1 MENLDSLKIASKT
14 LKKNRERLKFTTK
27 EVALE
32 LRLDQKIIDN
42 IEKGKF
48 EKFNNYV
55 FLKGYL
61 KNYANFLGVK
71 IDLPDIKEE
80 KKILKK
86 RNQNKKKIKSD
97 NKIPMKPIVI
107 GISILVFIFIFFIFQ
122 KSNPKQLAIQKSNL
136 FEKKIVIQEKEINL
150 KNELNNNETNTKN
163 NLISKRND
171 ELIDEIK
178 ILKADE
184 SNFIDKD
191 INSNNVN
198 NTENI
203 NNILSIDYN
212 GDSWTEIID
221 SYGNIVFFELVKNG
235 TKLKLNID
243 APFEIL
249 LGNATVVNIKYNN
262 IKVDAQYVNPENN
275 VGKVKIRK

>member
-32 LRLDQKIIDN
+32 LRLDQKIIDD

-97 NKIPMKPIVI
+97 NKIPMQPIVI
-107 GISILVFIFIFFIFQ
+107 GISIFVVIFIFFIFQ
-122 KSNPKQLAIQKSNL
+122 KSNPEQLAIQKSNL

-184 SNFIDKD
+184 SNSIDKD

>member
-32 LRLDQKIIDN
+32 LRLDQKIIDD

-48 EKFNNYV
+48 EKFKNYV

-97 NKIPMKPIVI
+97 NKIPMQPIVI

-122 KSNPKQLAIQKSNL
+122 KSNPEQLAIQKSNL

-150 KNELNNNETNTKN
+150 KNELNNNEINTKN

-184 SNFIDKD
+184 SNSIDKD

>member
-32 LRLDQKIIDN
+32 LRLDQKIIDD

-97 NKIPMKPIVI
+97 NKIPMQPIVI

-122 KSNPKQLAIQKSNL
+122 KSNPEQLAIQKSNL

-150 KNELNNNETNTKN
+150 KNELNNNEINTKN

-184 SNFIDKD
+184 SNSIDKD

>member
-32 LRLDQKIIDN
+32 LRLDQKIIDD

-48 EKFNNYV
+48 EKFKNYV

-97 NKIPMKPIVI
+97 NKIPMQPIVI

-122 KSNPKQLAIQKSNL
+122 KSNPEQLAIQKSNL

-184 SNFIDKD
+184 SNAIDKD

-203 NNILSIDYN
+203 NNILSINYN

>member
-32 LRLDQKIIDN
+32 LRLDQKIIDD

-48 EKFNNYV
+48 EKFKNYV

-86 RNQNKKKIKSD
+86 NNQNKKKIKSD
-97 NKIPMKPIVI
+97 KKIPMQPIVI

-122 KSNPKQLAIQKSNL
+122 KSNPEQLAIQKSNL

-184 SNFIDKD
+184 SNAIDKD

-203 NNILSIDYN
+203 NNILSINYN

-221 SYGNIVFFELVKNG
+221 SYGNIVFFDPLS
-235 TKLKLNID
+235 
-243 APFEIL
+243 L
-249 LGNATVVNIKYNN
+249 LLLFF
-262 IKVDAQYVNPENN
+262 
-275 VGKVKIRK
+275 

>member
-32 LRLDQKIIDN
+32 LRLDQKIIDD

-122 KSNPKQLAIQKSNL
+122 KSNPEQLAIQKSNL

-150 KNELNNNETNTKN
+150 KNELNNNEINTKN

-184 SNFIDKD
+184 SNSIDKD

>member
-32 LRLDQKIIDN
+32 LRLDQKIIDD

-48 EKFNNYV
+48 EKFKNYV

-97 NKIPMKPIVI
+97 NKIPMQPIVI

-122 KSNPKQLAIQKSNL
+122 KSNPEQLAIQKSNL

-184 SNFIDKD
+184 SNSIDKD

-235 TKLKLNID
+235 SKLKINID

>member
-32 LRLDQKIIDN
+32 LRLDQKIIDD

-48 EKFNNYV
+48 ETFNNYV

-97 NKIPMKPIVI
+97 NKIPMQPIVI
-107 GISILVFIFIFFIFQ
+107 GISILIFIFIFFVFQ
-122 KSNPKQLAIQKSNL
+122 KSNPEQLAIQKSNL

-184 SNFIDKD
+184 SNSIDKD

>member
-32 LRLDQKIIDN
+32 LRLDQKIIDD

-48 EKFNNYV
+48 EKFKNYV

-97 NKIPMKPIVI
+97 NKIPMQPIVI

-122 KSNPKQLAIQKSNL
+122 KSNPEQLAIQKSNL

-150 KNELNNNETNTKN
+150 KNELNNNETNAKN

-184 SNFIDKD
+184 SNSIDKD

>member
-32 LRLDQKIIDN
+32 LRLDQKIIDD

-97 NKIPMKPIVI
+97 NKIPMQPIVI
-107 GISILVFIFIFFIFQ
+107 GISIFVFIFIFFIFQ
-122 KSNPKQLAIQKSNL
+122 KSNPEQLAIQKSNL

-184 SNFIDKD
+184 SNAIDKD

>member
-97 NKIPMKPIVI
+97 SKIPMQPIVI

-184 SNFIDKD
+184 SNSIDKD

>member
-32 LRLDQKIIDN
+32 LRLDQKIIDD

-122 KSNPKQLAIQKSNL
+122 KSNPEQLAIQKSNL

-184 SNFIDKD
+184 SNSIDKD

-203 NNILSIDYN
+203 NNILSIDYK

>member
-32 LRLDQKIIDN
+32 LRLDQKIIDD

-71 IDLPDIKEE
+71 IDLPNIKEE

-97 NKIPMKPIVI
+97 NKIPMQPIVI

-122 KSNPKQLAIQKSNL
+122 KSNPEQLAIQKSNL

>member
-32 LRLDQKIIDN
+32 LRLDQKIIDD

-97 NKIPMKPIVI
+97 NKIPMQPIVI

-122 KSNPKQLAIQKSNL
+122 KSNPEQLAIQKSNL
-136 FEKKIVIQEKEINL
+136 IEKKIVIQEKEINL

-184 SNFIDKD
+184 SNSIDKD

>member
-14 LKKNRERLKFTTK
+14 LKKNRERLKFTIK

-32 LRLDQKIIDN
+32 LRLDQKIIDD

-97 NKIPMKPIVI
+97 NKIPMQPIVI

-122 KSNPKQLAIQKSNL
+122 KSNPEQLVMQKSNL

-184 SNFIDKD
+184 SNSIDKD

-221 SYGNIVFFELVKNG
+221 SYRNIVFFELVKNG

>member
-32 LRLDQKIIDN
+32 LRLDQKIIDD

-97 NKIPMKPIVI
+97 NKIPMQPIVI

-122 KSNPKQLAIQKSNL
+122 KSNPEQLAIQKSNL

-184 SNFIDKD
+184 SNAIDKD

>member
-32 LRLDQKIIDN
+32 LRLDQKIIDD

-97 NKIPMKPIVI
+97 NKIPMQPIVI

-184 SNFIDKD
+184 SNSIDKD

>member
-32 LRLDQKIIDN
+32 LRLDQKIIDD

-48 EKFNNYV
+48 EKFKNYV

-97 NKIPMKPIVI
+97 NKIPMQPIVI

-122 KSNPKQLAIQKSNL
+122 KSNPEQLAIQKSNL

>member
-32 LRLDQKIIDN
+32 LRLDQKIIDD

-97 NKIPMKPIVI
+97 NKIPMQPIVI

-122 KSNPKQLAIQKSNL
+122 KSNPEQLVIQKSNL

-184 SNFIDKD
+184 SNSKDKD

-198 NTENI
+198 NIENI

-221 SYGNIVFFELVKNG
+221 SYGNIVFFELVKNR

-262 IKVDAQYVNPENN
+262 IKVDVQYVNPENN

>member
-32 LRLDQKIIDN
+32 LRLDQKIIDD

-97 NKIPMKPIVI
+97 NKIPMQPIVI

-122 KSNPKQLAIQKSNL
+122 KSNPEQLAIQKSNL
-136 FEKKIVIQEKEINL
+136 IEKKIVIQEKEINL

-184 SNFIDKD
+184 SNAIDKD

>member
-32 LRLDQKIIDN
+32 LRLDQKIIDD

-86 RNQNKKKIKSD
+86 RNQNKKKIKSS
-97 NKIPMKPIVI
+97 NKIPMQPIVI
-107 GISILVFIFIFFIFQ
+107 SISILVFIFIFFIFQ
-122 KSNPKQLAIQKSNL
+122 KSNPEQLAIQKSNL

-150 KNELNNNETNTKN
+150 KNELNNNEINTKN

-184 SNFIDKD
+184 SNSIDKD

-203 NNILSIDYN
+203 NNILSIDYK

>member
-1 MENLDSLKIASKT
+1 M
-14 LKKNRERLKFTTK
+14 
-27 EVALE
+27 
-32 LRLDQKIIDN
+32 Q
-42 IEKGKF
+42 
-48 EKFNNYV
+48 
-55 FLKGYL
+55 
-61 KNYANFLGVK
+61 
-71 IDLPDIKEE
+71 
-80 KKILKK
+80 
-86 RNQNKKKIKSD
+86 
-97 NKIPMKPIVI
+97 PIVI

-122 KSNPKQLAIQKSNL
+122 KSNPEQLAIQKSNL

-184 SNFIDKD
+184 SNSIDKD

>member
-32 LRLDQKIIDN
+32 LRLDQKIIDD

-48 EKFNNYV
+48 EKFKNYV

-97 NKIPMKPIVI
+97 NKIPMQPIVI

-122 KSNPKQLAIQKSNL
+122 KSNPEQLAIQKSNL

-150 KNELNNNETNTKN
+150 KNELNNNEINTKN

-184 SNFIDKD
+184 SNAIDKD

>member
-32 LRLDQKIIDN
+32 LRLDQKIIDD

-97 NKIPMKPIVI
+97 NKIPMQPIVI

-122 KSNPKQLAIQKSNL
+122 KSNPEQLAIQKSNL

>member
-32 LRLDQKIIDN
+32 LRLDQKIIDD

-48 EKFNNYV
+48 GKFKNYV

-71 IDLPDIKEE
+71 IDLPNIKEE

-184 SNFIDKD
+184 SNSIDKD

>member
-32 LRLDQKIIDN
+32 LRLDQKIIDD

-97 NKIPMKPIVI
+97 NKIPMQPIVI

-122 KSNPKQLAIQKSNL
+122 KSNPEQLVMQKSNL

-184 SNFIDKD
+184 SNAIDKD

-221 SYGNIVFFELVKNG
+221 SYRNIVFFELVKNG

-262 IKVDAQYVNPENN
+262 IKVDVQYVNPENN

>member
-32 LRLDQKIIDN
+32 LRLDQKIIDD

-48 EKFNNYV
+48 EKFKNYV

-97 NKIPMKPIVI
+97 NKIPMQPIVI

-122 KSNPKQLAIQKSNL
+122 KSNPEQLAIQKSNL

-184 SNFIDKD
+184 SNSIDKD

>member
-32 LRLDQKIIDN
+32 LRLDQKIIDD

-97 NKIPMKPIVI
+97 NKIPMQPIVI

-122 KSNPKQLAIQKSNL
+122 KSNPEQLAIQKSNL

-184 SNFIDKD
+184 SNSIDKD

>member
-14 LKKNRERLKFTTK
+14 LKKNRERLKFTIK

-32 LRLDQKIIDN
+32 LRLDQKIIDD

-80 KKILKK
+80 KKILKR

-97 NKIPMKPIVI
+97 NKIPMQPIVI

-122 KSNPKQLAIQKSNL
+122 KSNPEQLVMQKSNL

-184 SNFIDKD
+184 SNAIDKD

-221 SYGNIVFFELVKNG
+221 SYRNIVFFELVKNG

-262 IKVDAQYVNPENN
+262 IKVDVQYVNPENN

>member
-32 LRLDQKIIDN
+32 LRLDQKIIDD

-97 NKIPMKPIVI
+97 NKIPMQPIVI

-122 KSNPKQLAIQKSNL
+122 KSNPEQLAIQKSNL

-184 SNFIDKD
+184 SNSIDKD

-203 NNILSIDYN
+203 NNILSINYN

>member
-97 NKIPMKPIVI
+97 NKIPMQPIVI

-122 KSNPKQLAIQKSNL
+122 KSNPEQLAIQKSNL

-184 SNFIDKD
+184 SNSIDKD

>member
-32 LRLDQKIIDN
+32 LRLDQKIIDD

-97 NKIPMKPIVI
+97 NKIPMQPIVI

-122 KSNPKQLAIQKSNL
+122 KSNPEQLAIQKSNL
-136 FEKKIVIQEKEINL
+136 IEKKIVIQEKEINL
-150 KNELNNNETNTKN
+150 KNELNNNEINTKN

-184 SNFIDKD
+184 SNSIDKD

-262 IKVDAQYVNPENN
+262 IKINAQYVNPENN

>member
-14 LKKNRERLKFTTK
+14 LKKNRERLKFTIK

-32 LRLDQKIIDN
+32 LRLDQKIIDD

-97 NKIPMKPIVI
+97 NKIPMQPIVI

-122 KSNPKQLAIQKSNL
+122 KSNPEQLVMQKSNL

-184 SNFIDKD
+184 SNSIDKD

-221 SYGNIVFFELVKNG
+221 SYRNIVFFELVKNG

-262 IKVDAQYVNPENN
+262 IKVDVQYVNPENN

>member
-97 NKIPMKPIVI
+97 NKIPMQPIVI
-107 GISILVFIFIFFIFQ
+107 GISILFFIFIFFIFQ
-122 KSNPKQLAIQKSNL
+122 KSNPEQLAIQKSNL
-136 FEKKIVIQEKEINL
+136 IEKKIVIQEKEINL

-184 SNFIDKD
+184 SNSIDKD

>member
-32 LRLDQKIIDN
+32 LRLDQKIIDD

-48 EKFNNYV
+48 EKFKNYV

-97 NKIPMKPIVI
+97 NKIPMQPIVI

-150 KNELNNNETNTKN
+150 KNELNNNEINTKN

-184 SNFIDKD
+184 SNSIDKD

>member
-32 LRLDQKIIDN
+32 LRLDQKIIDD

-97 NKIPMKPIVI
+97 NKIPMQPIVI
-107 GISILVFIFIFFIFQ
+107 GISILFFIFIFFIFQ
-122 KSNPKQLAIQKSNL
+122 KSNPEQLAIQKSNL

>member
-32 LRLDQKIIDN
+32 LRLDQKIIDD

-97 NKIPMKPIVI
+97 NKIPMQPIVI
-107 GISILVFIFIFFIFQ
+107 GISILFFIFIFFIFQ
-122 KSNPKQLAIQKSNL
+122 KSNPEQLAIQKSNL

-184 SNFIDKD
+184 SNSIDKD

>member
-32 LRLDQKIIDN
+32 LRLDQKIIDD

-61 KNYANFLGVK
+61 KNYANFVGVK

-97 NKIPMKPIVI
+97 NKIPMQPIVI

-122 KSNPKQLAIQKSNL
+122 KSNPEQLAIQKSNL
-136 FEKKIVIQEKEINL
+136 IEKKIVIQEKEINL
-150 KNELNNNETNTKN
+150 KNELNNNEINTKN

-184 SNFIDKD
+184 SNSIDKD